1 MLNEIQIIFWHFC
14 FGGVYDEEFEE
25 ISTLLF
31 EKVKL
36 GQIICVYSDLSET
49 ELKNA
54 PENIK
59 NFFINLPK
67 ENTEFV
73 EVTEEAYLLAE
84 KYLAEK
90 VVGPTSADDC
100 RHIAVATLNKVDVLV
115 SWNFKHIVNV
125 YRIRGYNSVN
135 LRLGYSVID
144 IRSPKEIVGNEN
156 DWKKSKRVWHSQNF
170 QKD

>member
-1 MLNEIQIIFWHFC
+1 MKPRLYFDTSV
-14 FGGVYDEEFEE
+14 FGGMYDEEFEE

-36 GQIICVYSDLSET
+36 GQMICVYSDLSEA

-54 PENIK
+54 PENVR

-67 ENTEFV
+67 ENTEFI
-73 EVTEEAYLLAE
+73 EVTEEAYLLAD

-90 VVGPTSADDC
+90 VVGQTSANDC
-100 RHIAVATLNKVDVLV
+100 RHIATATINKVDILV

-125 YRIRGYNSVN
+125 FRIRGYNSIN
-135 LRLGYSVID
+135 LRWGYSPLD
-144 IRSPKEIVGNEN
+144 IRSPKEIVYNE
-156 DWKKSKRVWHSQNF
+156 DEI
-170 QKD
+170 

>member
-1 MLNEIQIIFWHFC
+1 MKPRLYFDTSV

-36 GQIICVYSDLSET
+36 GQIICVYSDLSEA

-54 PENIK
+54 PENVR

-67 ENTEFV
+67 ENSEFV
-73 EVTEEAYLLAE
+73 EVTEEAYLLAD

-90 VVGPTSADDC
+90 VVGQTSADDC
-100 RHIAVATLNKVDVLV
+100 RHIATATINKVDILV

-125 YRIRGYNSVN
+125 FRIRGYNSIN
-135 LRLGYSVID
+135 LRWGYSQLD
-144 IRSPKEIVGNEN
+144 IRSPKEIVYNEDEN
-156 DWKKSKRVWHSQNF
+156 
-170 QKD
+170 

>member
-1 MLNEIQIIFWHFC
+1 MKPRLYFDTSV
-14 FGGVYDEEFEE
+14 FGGVYDEEFAE

-36 GQIICVYSDLSET
+36 GQIICVYSDLSEA

-54 PENIK
+54 PENVR

-84 KYLAEK
+84 KYIAEK
-90 VVGPTSADDC
+90 VVGQTSADDC
-100 RHIAVATLNKVDVLV
+100 RHIATATLSKVDILV

-125 YRIRGYNSVN
+125 FRIRGYNSIN
-135 LRLGYSVID
+135 LRRGHQQLD
-144 IRSPKEIVGNEN
+144 IRSPKEIVYNE
-156 DWKKSKRVWHSQNF
+156 DES
-170 QKD
+170 